1 MNAVSFSFSM
11 LRAETFCAGKRMVLK
26 HDNAME
32 VAIPCQ
38 GRSLALNLLS
48 IFSSWPFLGLWRS
61 AHLIFTE
68 TTAKRVKQAA
78 FQ

>member
-1 MNAVSFSFSM
+1 M
-11 LRAETFCAGKRMVLK
+11 LRAETFCAGKRMVLE

-48 IFSSWPFLGLWRS
+48 IFSNWPVLGLWRS
-61 AHLIFTE
+61 AH
-68 TTAKRVKQAA
+68 
-78 FQ
+78 

>member
-1 MNAVSFSFSM
+1 MNTAFFSSSM
-11 LRAETFCAGKRMVLK
+11 LRAETFCAGKRMVLE

-48 IFSSWPFLGLWRS
+48 IFSNWPVLGLWRS
-61 AHLIFTE
+61 AH
-68 TTAKRVKQAA
+68 
-78 FQ
+78 